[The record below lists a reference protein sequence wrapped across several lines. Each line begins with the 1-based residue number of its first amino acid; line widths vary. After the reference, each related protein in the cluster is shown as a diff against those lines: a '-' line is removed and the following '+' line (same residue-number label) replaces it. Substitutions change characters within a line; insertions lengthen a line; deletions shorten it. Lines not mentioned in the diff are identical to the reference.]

1 MRQEALNLLERLDL
15 ADMANE
21 KATNLAY
28 GQQRRLEIAR
38 ALATNAK
45 ILFLDEPAAGM
56 NPQETDQL
64 SQLILA
70 IQKDFKMTIVL
81 IEHDMSLVMGICE
94 KIYVLEYGR
103 LIAQGSPEQIR
114 ENPRVIKAY
123 LGG

>member
-1 MRQEALNLLERLDL
+1 
-15 ADMANE
+15 MANE

>member
-1 MRQEALNLLERLDL
+1 
-15 ADMANE
+15 
-21 KATNLAY
+21 
-28 GQQRRLEIAR
+28 
-38 ALATNAK
+38 
-45 ILFLDEPAAGM
+45 M